1 MYLGTTFNYNGRF
14 KKASSKQIS
23 QANRAIHGLLCKA
36 KVLCLPVDI
45 QCTMFSQM
53 ITPILLYGC
62 EVWEFALQ
70 VFHRKFLK
78 NVLKLNKRTASCMI
92 YGESGSMDLSVNV
105 EKRMINFCL
114 RLCTGSQS
122 KLSVTMYKF
131 MKILHDSHDDF
142 KPKWIYM

>member
-1 MYLGTTFNYNGRF
+1 
-14 KKASSKQIS
+14 
-23 QANRAIHGLLCKA
+23 
-36 KVLCLPVDI
+36 
-45 QCTMFSQM
+45 MFSQT

-62 EVWEFALQ
+62 EVWKFEKLDSLQ

-92 YGESGSMDLSVNV
+92 YGESGSIDLSVNV
-105 EKRMINFCL
+105 ENRMINFCL

-131 MKILHDSHDDF
+131 MKILHDSHDDY
-142 KPKWIYM
+142 KPKWICKVKNVLGSCVFFNM